1 MKRIA
6 LGIGIVLIMF
16 AVSSAEAY
24 PIPPGKDAVV
34 YFDPD
39 PSSGPNGED
48 VTVQLRVN
56 SSVGLCGYAD
66 WIYFDPSCVDITDV
80 DYSGSPF
87 SEGTS
92 WISFGDFIKVHGMD
106 PSYCEPAGDHL
117 LCTLTLQCKS
127 DGVCTSQLI
136 HNMDHEEIYDCD
148 LEVPDTLWAHGN
160 FSCEVEPVIFE
171 KELVLGWNLISLPLE
186 PEDDSSTSAVLSS
199 ISGNYSAVFR
209 YDSTAKEFEVVTDGT
224 MDPGI
229 GYFVNVTTAGTWSY
243 TGRHTPISVDLKPGL
258 NCIGWGNTS
267 EGISDALSPISG
279 NYTYVAK
286 WGANDLEYEVYD
298 ANAPEGISE
307 FIDFETMERG
317 NGYWIAA
324 KDGYTLNV

>member
-1 MKRIA
+1 MKKTNNKRIA
-6 LGIGIVLIMF
+6 IGIGIVLIMF

-148 LEVPDTLWAHGN
+148 LEVPDTLWVDGN
-160 FSCEVEPVIFE
+160 FTCQCGGTCYANADCTGDATENVTCKDCIGVA
-171 KELVLGWNLISLPLE
+171 G
-186 PEDDSSTSAVLSS
+186 LSWS
-199 ISGNYSAVFR
+199 NY
-209 YDSTAKEFEVVTDGT
+209 EFESPCS
-224 MDPGI
+224 PGI
-229 GYFVNVTTAGTWSY
+229 MVP
-243 TGRHTPISVDLKPGL
+243 RR
-258 NCIGWGNTS
+258 
-267 EGISDALSPISG
+267 
-279 NYTYVAK
+279 NYTYCPECCDGIDNDADGSIDWPADEECKCCLDETENFKEGCPAPCVPELATVTFVSVGLLGLI
-286 WGANDLEYEVYD
+286 GAIWRRRYD
-298 ANAPEGISE
+298 
-307 FIDFETMERG
+307 
-317 NGYWIAA
+317 
-324 KDGYTLNV
+324 